1 MYNFSVSDLD
11 QIIENTLN
19 ENKKISKMLMGYKLF
34 HELMNDPKFHAEVNN
49 SALSATKRKYKRLKI
64 KITTD
69 EYKINFE

>member
-11 QIIENTLN
+11 QIIENALK
-19 ENKKISKMLMGYKLF
+19 ENKKISKILMGYKLF

-64 KITTD
+64 KITTE
-69 EYKINFE
+69 EYPLYFY

>member
-11 QIIENTLN
+11 QIIQNILK
-19 ENKKISKMLMGYKLF
+19 ENKKISKILMGYKLF

-69 EYKINFE
+69 EY

>member
-49 SALSATKRKYKRLKI
+49 SALSATKRKYKCLKI